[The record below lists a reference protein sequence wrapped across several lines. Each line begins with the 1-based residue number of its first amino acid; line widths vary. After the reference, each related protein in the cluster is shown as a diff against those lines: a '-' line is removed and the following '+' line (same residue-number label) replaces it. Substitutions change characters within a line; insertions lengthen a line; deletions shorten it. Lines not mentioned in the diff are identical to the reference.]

1 MSASSS
7 QSVID
12 QIFQDRKDAA
22 KDAVNKL
29 PNLSDKEKQDFNKQ
43 IDDAKTNDKIDQ
55 IVTDAK
61 HKDAQNLQDAKDAGK
76 DVINKL
82 PNLNDQDKDA
92 LNKQIDAGQTVDQVQ
107 QIVKDAAKDAVN
119 KLPNLSDKEKQD
131 FNKQIDDAESIGVVD
146 QVVNDAK
153 YQDGQNLQD
162 AKDKAKDVISKWP
175 NLDDQAKDALNKQ
188 IDAGQT
194 VDQVQQIV
202 KDAAKDAVN
211 KLPNLS
217 DKEKQDFNKQI
228 DDAKT
233 TDAIDQVVK
242 DANALNDSRNLQDAK
257 DAAKDAVNKL
267 PNLSDK
273 EKQDFNKRIDD
284 AKTTDAINQIVNE
297 AKQQD
302 AKDNGKHV
310 IDQLPNLNDRE
321 KDDFKRRVDNGQ
333 TIDEINRIVADAKAK
348 NAQNL
353 QDAKNNG
360 KQQIEQLPNLTPNQK
375 QDFKNR
381 IDDASSMMEIQNIVD
396 EATQSNA
403 GQVMTGQ
410 QAQLPDTAVNAQSD
424 LGVLGGTMLGL
435 LTLFGLG
442 KRRKRE
448 EEK

>member
-1 MSASSS
+1 M
-7 QSVID
+7 
-12 QIFQDRKDAA
+12 
-22 KDAVNKL
+22 
-29 PNLSDKEKQDFNKQ
+29 
-43 IDDAKTNDKIDQ
+43 
-55 IVTDAK
+55 
-61 HKDAQNLQDAKDAGK
+61 
-76 DVINKL
+76 
-82 PNLNDQDKDA
+82 
-92 LNKQIDAGQTVDQVQ
+92 
-107 QIVKDAAKDAVN
+107 
-119 KLPNLSDKEKQD
+119 
-131 FNKQIDDAESIGVVD
+131 
-146 QVVNDAK
+146 
-153 YQDGQNLQD
+153 QD

-217 DKEKQDFNKQI
+217 DKEKQDFNK
-228 DDAKT
+228 
-233 TDAIDQVVK
+233 
-242 DANALNDSRNLQDAK
+242 
-257 DAAKDAVNKL
+257 
-267 PNLSDK
+267 
-273 EKQDFNKRIDD
+273 RIDD

-297 AKQQD
+297 VKQQDAKNLQD

-375 QDFKNR
+375 QDFKKR